1 MIKLTG
7 LDNREIIINAEQI
20 EKLEAVPESLITLT
34 NGHKYLVHES
44 VDEIINKV
52 LEYKN
57 KILKFGL

>member
-1 MIKLTG
+1 LIKLTG

>member
-7 LDNREIIINAEQI
+7 LDNREIIINAEHI